1 MAIIQQT
8 TLAGSA
14 SLAGT
19 SLHTGKKVHL
29 TLKPASAN
37 TGYVFRRT
45 DLPDEPTITVH
56 ADNVKQA
63 ERATTIGEGNVKV
76 HTVEHPLSALRGL
89 GVDNAIIELDS
100 NEPPIAD
107 GSAEPYVKL
116 IEKIGIAALDA
127 PKKFFELKTPVCITG
142 KNGAYIAALPYD
154 GFKISCTNANHTGY
168 FTQYKSVD
176 IDTEMYRQ
184 EIARARTF
192 VFYEEVEP
200 LLEKGLIKGGSIE
213 NAIVIRGESVLSKE
227 PLRYTDEFVRHK
239 ILDIVGD
246 MALFPVA
253 LKAHIIAA
261 KPSHSLNMELARAL
275 NKAYRNYLSAL
286 MPIENIPVGE
296 SGMDIN
302 DVSKILPHRYPFL
315 MVDRVV
321 KFEGDT
327 KATGLKNVSI
337 NEPYFQGHFPD
348 HPIMP
353 GVLQVE
359 AMAQVA
365 SILLLRNAENAGKL
379 GYFMS
384 VDKVKFRKPVL
395 PGDTLIIQVELTKSR
410 GKIGKATGQCFVN
423 DEIVSEGELLFAIM
437 DR

>member
-14 SLAGT
+14 SLAGI

-29 TLKPASAN
+29 TFKPAAAN

-176 IDTEMYRQ
+176 IDPEMYRQ

-246 MALFPVA
+246 MSLFPVA

-302 DVSKILPHRYPFL
+302 EVSKILPHRYPFL

-327 KATGLKNVSI
+327 KAMGLKNVSI
-337 NEPYFQGHFPD
+337 NEPYFQGHFPN

-353 GVLQVE
+353 GVLQIE

-423 DEIVSEGELLFAIM
+423 DEVVSEGELLFAIM